1 MLEWKYSQLIV
12 SPISTTQARPNFEM
26 ILTALKNKGT
36 ASVHSEDNQGVYEI
50 VALIRLISIP

>member
-12 SPISTTQARPNFEM
+12 SPISTPQARPNFEM

-36 ASVHSEDNQGVYEI
+36 ASVDSEDNQGVYGI
-50 VALIRLISIP
+50 VALVSIP